1 MGIEEA
7 INESVSNISW
17 NSVLSN
23 IPGFQ
28 SLMKVG
34 IALGIVIIVYVVF
47 LIIRTIGSISYTFR
61 FRRLSRSVEEINQ
74 KMDILIGK
82 GSKAPVNS
90 KEKKK

>member
-34 IALGIVIIVYVVF
+34 IALGIVILVYIIF
-47 LIIRTIGSISYTFR
+47 LIIRSIGSLSYMLR

-82 GSKAPVNS
+82 SSISKSGKNN
-90 KEKKK
+90 KK